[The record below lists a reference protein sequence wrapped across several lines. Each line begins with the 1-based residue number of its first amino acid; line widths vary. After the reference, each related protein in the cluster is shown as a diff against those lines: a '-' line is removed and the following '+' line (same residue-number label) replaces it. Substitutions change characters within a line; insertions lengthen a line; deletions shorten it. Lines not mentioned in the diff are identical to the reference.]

1 MREHVPVES
10 EKVYGYEGQSDEEA
24 PVIADIT
31 TDEKIAI
38 AVVKSTTQI

>member
-24 PVIADIT
+24 PAVVEIT
-31 TDEKIAI
+31 PDEKIAV
-38 AVVKSTTQI
+38 AVVKGTTQI